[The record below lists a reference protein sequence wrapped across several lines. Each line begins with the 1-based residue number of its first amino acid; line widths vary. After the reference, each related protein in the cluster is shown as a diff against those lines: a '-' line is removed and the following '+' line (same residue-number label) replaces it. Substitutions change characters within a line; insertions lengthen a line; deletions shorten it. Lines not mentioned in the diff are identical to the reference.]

1 MSTAQAI
8 KQKVKH
14 LRKGQPFGVE
24 AFADCGSST
33 AVRKSLSRLVKR
45 GELVRPAQGVYAR
58 PKPNR
63 FFGYA
68 LPAVNEVARVVAERN
83 GETLE
88 VHGAEA
94 ARQLGLS
101 TQSPIKLAFYTS
113 GSTRQ
118 LKVGATEVHFE
129 HLKPAYLK
137 YAGTPTGKAIAAFL
151 HLGHDGVT
159 PNEVV
164 EVYRRLPAEDQSR
177 FEQAVPTLPKWLRE
191 AFVRG
196 QEIEDLVV

>member
-8 KQKVKH
+8 EQKVKR
-14 LRKGQPFGVE
+14 LRKGRPFGIK
-24 AFADCGSST
+24 AFAQYGSST
-33 AVRKSLSRLVKR
+33 AVRKALSRLVKR

-68 LPAVNEVARVVAERN
+68 LPAIEEVAQVIAERN

-94 ARQLGLS
+94 ARQFGLT
-101 TQSPIKLAFYTS
+101 TQAPVKSAFYTS

-118 LKVGATEVHFE
+118 LKVGETEVHFE
-129 HLKPAYLK
+129 HLNPAYLK
-137 YAGTPTGKAIAAFL
+137 HAGTPTGKAIAAFL
-151 HLGHDGVT
+151 HLGRNGVT
-159 PNEVV
+159 PSEMV
-164 EVYRRLPAEDQSR
+164 EVYERLPTEDQNR
-177 FEQAVPTLPKWLRE
+177 FKRAVPTLPT
-191 AFVRG
+191 
-196 QEIEDLVV
+196 